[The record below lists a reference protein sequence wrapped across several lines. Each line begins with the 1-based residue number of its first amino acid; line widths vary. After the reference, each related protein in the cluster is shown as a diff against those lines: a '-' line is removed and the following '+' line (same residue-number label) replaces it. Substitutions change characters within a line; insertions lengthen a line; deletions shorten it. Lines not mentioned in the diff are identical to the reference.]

1 MICALSQGSPLV
13 YNLYANKDELYSNWI
28 YGLKGRIFY
37 LFFNSLGQGVGKMH
51 LGQITVIAYYYI
63 KCLEIYTNDTLT
75 TFIALNPAQ
84 NDIEYTYSV
93 KNAISFYFR
102 YSI

>member
-1 MICALSQGSPLV
+1 MDIWSSGADFLF
-13 YNLYANKDELYSNWI
+13 
-28 YGLKGRIFY
+28 IFQ
-37 LFFNSLGQGVGKMH
+37 LIRPGGGKNAPWSENRVGPSS
-51 LGQITVIAYYYI
+51 GIAYYYI